1 MEEFMARTL
10 MVQAKDNSQRVDVQI
25 FPPKAGKSSWECA
38 WQIKW
43 PDRTRANSAHGVD
56 SAQALLH
63 AMQMVG
69 SELYTSE
76 EHRSGHLTWKEG
88 YSGYGFPVPARIR
101 DLLLRDDARFL

>member
-1 MEEFMARTL
+1 MEEFVARTL
-10 MVQAKDNSQRVDVQI
+10 TVNAKEGRQTLTVRIFRPMVAQA
-25 FPPKAGKSSWECA
+25 SWECP
-38 WQIKW
+38 WQIEW
-43 PDRTRANSAHGVD
+43 PDRTRTNSGHGVD
-56 SAQALLH
+56 SMQAVLH

-69 SELYTSE
+69 SELYASE